1 MEINYVKKTEY
12 FYTFFDNN
20 FVYVI
25 SWKYKNNQTL
35 VIKREECNGMMNS
48 LYCDVLIEKKIGDEY
63 ILYKEYTISK
73 FEILGDSFNYTRKD
87 LSLAGGERIVLSLQP
102 MKYRIKCVTPFDK
115 QNGYL
120 NKKHDWISD
129 YVYVDFTH
137 DSIVTIVINP
147 KIDEFGYSGGWELSR
162 RKF

>member
-1 MEINYVKKTEY
+1 MSRKLNIFILFLIIILYMLFPENIK
-12 FYTFFDNN
+12 
-20 FVYVI
+20 
-25 SWKYKNNQTL
+25 SNQTL

-73 FEILGDSFNYTRKD
+73 FEILGDSFNYTRKY
-87 LSLAGGERIVLSLQP
+87 LSLAGGERIILSMQP
-102 MKYRIKCVTPFDK
+102 MKYRIRCVTPFNK

-129 YVYVDFTH
+129 YVYVDFMH

-147 KIDEFGYSGGWELSR
+147 KIDAFGYSGSWELNIIY
-162 RKF
+162 K

>member
-1 MEINYVKKTEY
+1 MSRKLNIFILFLIIILYMLFPENIK
-12 FYTFFDNN
+12 
-20 FVYVI
+20 
-25 SWKYKNNQTL
+25 SNQTL

-87 LSLAGGERIVLSLQP
+87 LSLAGGERIVLSMQP

-120 NKKHDWISD
+120 NKKNDWISD

-137 DSIVTIVINP
+137 DSIVTIIINP

-162 RKF
+162 RTN

>member
-1 MEINYVKKTEY
+1 MSRKLNVFILFLIIILYMLFPENIK
-12 FYTFFDNN
+12 
-20 FVYVI
+20 
-25 SWKYKNNQTL
+25 SNQTL

-73 FEILGDSFNYTRKD
+73 FEILDSFNYTRKD
-87 LSLAGGERIVLSLQP
+87 LSLAGGERIVLSMQP

-120 NKKHDWISD
+120 NKKNDWISD

-137 DSIVTIVINP
+137 DSIVTIIINP

-162 RKF
+162 RTN

>member
-1 MEINYVKKTEY
+1 MSRKLNIFILFLIIILCMLFPENI
-12 FYTFFDNN
+12 
-20 FVYVI
+20 
-25 SWKYKNNQTL
+25 KNNPTL

-87 LSLAGGERIVLSLQP
+87 LSLAGGERIVLSMQP

-120 NKKHDWISD
+120 NKKNDWISD

-137 DSIVTIVINP
+137 DSIVTIIINP

-162 RKF
+162 GRF

>member
-1 MEINYVKKTEY
+1 MSRKLNIFILFLIIILCMLFPENI
-12 FYTFFDNN
+12 
-20 FVYVI
+20 
-25 SWKYKNNQTL
+25 KNNQTL

-48 LYCDVLIEKKIGDEY
+48 LDCDVLIEKKIGDEY

-87 LSLAGGERIVLSLQP
+87 LSLAGGERIVLSMQP
-102 MKYRIKCVTPFDK
+102 MKYRIKCVTPFNK

-120 NKKHDWISD
+120 NKKNDWISD

>member
-1 MEINYVKKTEY
+1 MSRKLNIFILFLIIILYMLFPENIK
-12 FYTFFDNN
+12 
-20 FVYVI
+20 
-25 SWKYKNNQTL
+25 SNQTL

-73 FEILGDSFNYTRKD
+73 FERLWDSFNYTRKD
-87 LSLAGGERIVLSLQP
+87 LSLAGGERIVLSMQP

-120 NKKHDWISD
+120 NKKNDWISD

-137 DSIVTIVINP
+137 DSIVTIIINP

-162 RKF
+162 GRF

>member
-1 MEINYVKKTEY
+1 MSRKLNIFILFLIIILCMLFPENI
-12 FYTFFDNN
+12 
-20 FVYVI
+20 
-25 SWKYKNNQTL
+25 KNNQTL

-48 LYCDVLIEKKIGDEY
+48 LDCDVLIEKKIGDEY

-120 NKKHDWISD
+120 NKKNDWISD

>member
-1 MEINYVKKTEY
+1 MSRKLNIFILFLITILYMLFHENV
-12 FYTFFDNN
+12 
-20 FVYVI
+20 
-25 SWKYKNNQTL
+25 KNNPTL
-35 VIKREECNGMMNS
+35 VIKREECSGMMNS
-48 LYCDVLIEKKIGDEY
+48 LYCDVFIEKKIGEEY

-129 YVYVDFTH
+129 YIYVDFTH

-147 KIDEFGYSGGWELSR
+147 KIDDFGYSGGWKLSR
-162 RKF
+162 GRF

>member
-1 MEINYVKKTEY
+1 MSRKLNIFILILITILCMSFLKNIIN
-12 FYTFFDNN
+12 NP
-20 FVYVI
+20 
-25 SWKYKNNQTL
+25 TL
-35 VIKREECNGMMNS
+35 VIKREECSGMMNS
-48 LYCDVLIEKKIGDEY
+48 LDCDVLIEKKIGDEY

-87 LSLAGGERIVLSLQP
+87 LSLAGGERIVLSMQP

-137 DSIVTIVINP
+137 DSIVTVVINP
-147 KIDEFGYSGGWELSR
+147 KIDEFGYSEGWELNISY
-162 RKF
+162 K

>member
-1 MEINYVKKTEY
+1 MSRKLNIFILFLIIILCLLFPENI
-12 FYTFFDNN
+12 
-20 FVYVI
+20 
-25 SWKYKNNQTL
+25 KNNQTL

-48 LYCDVLIEKKIGDEY
+48 LDCDVLIEKKIGDEY

-87 LSLAGGERIVLSLQP
+87 LSLAGGERIVLSMQP

-120 NKKHDWISD
+120 NKKNDWISD

>member
-1 MEINYVKKTEY
+1 MSRKLNIFILFLITIVCMLFPENI
-12 FYTFFDNN
+12 
-20 FVYVI
+20 
-25 SWKYKNNQTL
+25 KNNQTL
-35 VIKREECNGMMNS
+35 VIKREECSGMMNS
-48 LYCDVLIEKKIGDEY
+48 LDCDILIEKKIGDGY

-87 LSLAGGERIVLSLQP
+87 LSLAGGERIVLSMRP

-129 YVYVDFTH
+129 YVYVDFTY
-137 DSIVTIVINP
+137 DSIATIVIDP
-147 KIDEFGYSGGWELSR
+147 KIDEFSYSGGWELNIR
-162 RKF
+162 YK

>member
-1 MEINYVKKTEY
+1 MSRKLNIFILFLIIILCMLFPENI
-12 FYTFFDNN
+12 
-20 FVYVI
+20 
-25 SWKYKNNQTL
+25 KNNQTL

-48 LYCDVLIEKKIGDEY
+48 LDCDVLIEKKIGDEY

-87 LSLAGGERIVLSLQP
+87 LSLAGGERIVLSMQP

-120 NKKHDWISD
+120 NKKNDWISD

>member
-1 MEINYVKKTEY
+1 MSRKLNIFILFLITIVCMLFPENI
-12 FYTFFDNN
+12 
-20 FVYVI
+20 
-25 SWKYKNNQTL
+25 KNNQTL

-87 LSLAGGERIVLSLQP
+87 LSLAGGERIVLSMQP

-120 NKKHDWISD
+120 NKKNDWISD

-137 DSIVTIVINP
+137 NSIATIIINP

-162 RKF
+162 RRF

>member
-1 MEINYVKKTEY
+1 MSRKLNIFILFLIIILYMLFPENIK
-12 FYTFFDNN
+12 
-20 FVYVI
+20 
-25 SWKYKNNQTL
+25 SNQTL

-73 FEILGDSFNYTRKD
+73 FEILDSFNYTRKD
-87 LSLAGGERIVLSLQP
+87 LSLAGGERIVLSMQP

-120 NKKHDWISD
+120 NKKNDWISD

-137 DSIVTIVINP
+137 DSIVTIIINP

-162 RKF
+162 RTN

>member
-1 MEINYVKKTEY
+1 
-12 FYTFFDNN
+12 
-20 FVYVI
+20 
-25 SWKYKNNQTL
+25 
-35 VIKREECNGMMNS
+35 MMNS

-87 LSLAGGERIVLSLQP
+87 LSLAGGERIVLSMQP

-137 DSIVTIVINP
+137 DSSITIVINQ

>member
-1 MEINYVKKTEY
+1 MSRKLNIFILFLIIILYMLFPENIK
-12 FYTFFDNN
+12 
-20 FVYVI
+20 
-25 SWKYKNNQTL
+25 SNQTL

-87 LSLAGGERIVLSLQP
+87 LSLAGGERIVLSMQP

-120 NKKHDWISD
+120 NKKNDWISD

-137 DSIVTIVINP
+137 DSIVTIIINP

>member
-1 MEINYVKKTEY
+1 MSRKLNIFILFLIIILCMLFLKNIR
-12 FYTFFDNN
+12 NN
-20 FVYVI
+20 P
-25 SWKYKNNQTL
+25 TL
-35 VIKREECNGMMNS
+35 VIKREECSGMMNS
-48 LYCDVLIEKKIGDEY
+48 LDCDVLIAKKIGDEY

-102 MKYRIKCVTPFDK
+102 MKYRIKCVTSFDK

-137 DSIVTIVINP
+137 DSIVTVVINP
-147 KIDEFGYSGGWELSR
+147 KIDEFGYSGGWELNISY
-162 RKF
+162 

>member
-1 MEINYVKKTEY
+1 MSRKLNIFILFLIIILCMLFPKN
-12 FYTFFDNN
+12 
-20 FVYVI
+20 I
-25 SWKYKNNQTL
+25 KNNPTL
-35 VIKREECNGMMNS
+35 VIKREECSGMMNS
-48 LYCDVLIEKKIGDEY
+48 LDCDVLIEKKIGDEY

-87 LSLAGGERIVLSLQP
+87 LSLAGGERIVLSMQP

-120 NKKHDWISD
+120 NKKNDWISD

-137 DSIVTIVINP
+137 DSIVTIIINP

-162 RKF
+162 GRF

>member
-1 MEINYVKKTEY
+1 MSRKLNIFILFLIIILYMLFPENIK
-12 FYTFFDNN
+12 
-20 FVYVI
+20 
-25 SWKYKNNQTL
+25 SNQTL

-73 FEILGDSFNYTRKD
+73 FEILGESFNYTRKD
-87 LSLAGGERIVLSLQP
+87 LSLAGGERIVLSMQP

-120 NKKHDWISD
+120 NKKNDWISD

-137 DSIVTIVINP
+137 DSIVTIIINP

-162 RKF
+162 GRF

>member
-1 MEINYVKKTEY
+1 MSRKLNIFILFLIIILCMLFLKN
-12 FYTFFDNN
+12 
-20 FVYVI
+20 I
-25 SWKYKNNQTL
+25 KNNPTL
-35 VIKREECNGMMNS
+35 VIKREECSGMMNS
-48 LYCDVLIEKKIGDEY
+48 LDCDVLIEKKIGDGY

-87 LSLAGGERIVLSLQP
+87 LSLAGGERIVLSMQP

-129 YVYVDFTH
+129 YVYVDFMH

-162 RKF
+162 RTN